1 VWSAISVYGSDVGA
15 DGIYTMGRG
24 RGVYAVGLDGDGVFG
39 FSYNNAGVRGAT
51 MARSVAAVIGHHTD
65 TGEGVLGFSD
75 RGGVGVHGQTFP
87 AGIEG
92 QSPAGVLGESIGPQ
106 DGDGVRGTSTQGI
119 GVRGDC
125 SGGVAPIG
133 VQGNNTSNDPTGV
146 GVAAFGGV
154 GIGLVAAGAQAAISL
169 SPNLTITGAPKTG
182 FHEMGE
188 MMVDQVGDL
197 YLCKATGTPGKWVKV
212 A

>member
-1 VWSAISVYGSDVGA
+1 
-15 DGIYTMGRG
+15 MQ
-24 RGVYAVGLDGDGVFG
+24 LDP
-39 FSYNNAGVRGAT
+39 SQKNQVRA
-51 MARSVAAVIGHHTD
+51 
-65 TGEGVLGFSD
+65 
-75 RGGVGVHGQTFP
+75 
-87 AGIEG
+87 
-92 QSPAGVLGESIGPQ
+92 
-106 DGDGVRGTSTQGI
+106 
-119 GVRGDC
+119 
-125 SGGVAPIG
+125 
-133 VQGNNTSNDPTGV
+133 
-146 GVAAFGGV
+146 GGV